1 MPGLTNHE
9 SNKKKLVLYNKKK
22 TGIRE
27 AGSDQKMPRF
37 KAKNCDITY
46 SSTRYAVM

>member
-9 SNKKKLVLYNKKK
+9 SNKKKLVLYKKK

-27 AGSDQKMPRF
+27 AGSGQKMPRF
-37 KAKNCDITY
+37 KAKNCDIT
-46 SSTRYAVM
+46 